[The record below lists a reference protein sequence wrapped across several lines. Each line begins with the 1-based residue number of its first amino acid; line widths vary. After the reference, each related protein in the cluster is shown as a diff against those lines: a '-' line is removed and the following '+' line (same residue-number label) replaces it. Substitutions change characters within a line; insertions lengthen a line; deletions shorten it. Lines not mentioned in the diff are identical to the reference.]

1 MKLKKRN
8 KRNLTELLN
17 KEEKR
22 KSIKIQIRLLEI

>member
-8 KRNLTELLN
+8 KRNLTEPLN

-22 KSIKIQIRLLEI
+22 KSIKIQIRL